1 MSDPRDPTGRPEEDG
16 VLQLTR
22 TGAATA
28 AAAPVA
34 GGEAPAARGTA
45 AAGSNRLDELV
56 ASARGVS
63 WRRFAWI
70 VMFLVAG
77 FAGWAYSARL
87 DEVAT
92 AVGEVVPQENVKVIQ
107 HLEGGI
113 LQKIHVRE
121 GQVVKAGEPLV
132 SLDLGALGMNEAE
145 LQVQYDA
152 LVVQRARFQA
162 EATGDAPGFPE
173 DVAGRRPDLVRS
185 ERASLEARRAERETA
200 FNALREQI
208 VQRQQAIK
216 ELRSGD
222 QALRTDLGLARQAF
236 KMSLDLLDD
245 GLTSKIEHLKR
256 VREVEWLEGQ
266 LATLQHSI
274 PRAQAALAE
283 ARLRLSE
290 EKQKARRMAL
300 EELTK
305 VEQSIARTV
314 EFLGRATD
322 QARRAEIKSPIDG
335 VVKNLRYHTIGG
347 VVRAGEPIMEIV
359 PSEQNLIIEARLS
372 PVDRGYVE
380 VGYPVQVKITTYE
393 FIRYGGLDGEV
404 IHIAADAN
412 TDPGGNPYFRLFVKT
427 KKSYLGETAG
437 DLPITP
443 GMQAVVDIHTGSRSV
458 MEYLLRPVLKLKHE
472 AFRER

>member
-1 MSDPRDPTGRPEEDG
+1 MSDPRDPTGTPEEDG
-16 VLQLTR
+16 VLLLPGTA
-22 TGAATA
+22 AATA

-34 GGEAPAARGTA
+34 GEGAPAARGTA

-63 WRRFAWI
+63 WRRFSWI

-92 AVGEVVPQENVKVIQ
+92 AMGEVVPQENIKVIQ

-113 LQKIHVRE
+113 IRQIHIRE

-132 SLDLGALGMNEAE
+132 SLDLGALSMNDAE

-152 LVVQRARFQA
+152 LVVQRARLQA

-173 DVAGRRPDLVRS
+173 DVVERRPELVRS

-200 FNALREQI
+200 LDALREQI

-290 EKQKARRMAL
+290 EKQKARRLAL

-305 VEQSIARTV
+305 VEQSIARTA

-412 TDPGGNPYFRLFVKT
+412 ADPSGKPYFRLFVKT

>member
-1 MSDPRDPTGRPEEDG
+1 MSKLDALLASNPLPSWR
-16 VLQLTR
+16 
-22 TGAATA
+22 
-28 AAAPVA
+28 
-34 GGEAPAARGTA
+34 PAAWGVMI
-45 AAGSNRLDELV
+45 LV
-56 ASARGVS
+56 ASALV
-63 WRRFAWI
+63 WANFAQ
-70 VMFLVAG
+70 
-77 FAGWAYSARL
+77 L
-87 DEVAT
+87 DEVAI
-92 AVGEVVPQENVKVIQ
+92 APGEVVPQEYIKVIQ

-113 LQKIHVRE
+113 IRQIHVRE

-132 SLDLGALGMNEAE
+132 SLDLGALSMNEAE
-145 LQVQYDA
+145 LQVQHDA
-152 LVVQRARFQA
+152 LVLQRARLKA
-162 EATGDAPGFPE
+162 EATGDAPAFPE
-173 DVAGRRPDLVRS
+173 DVAARRPDLVRS

-200 FNALREQI
+200 LNALREQV
-208 VQRQQAIK
+208 VQREQAVK

-222 QALRTDLGLARQAF
+222 QALRTDLGLARQAL
-236 KMSLDLLDD
+236 KMSRDLLDE
-245 GLTSKIEHLKR
+245 GLTSKIEHLKV
-256 VREVEWLEGQ
+256 VREVKRLEGQ
-266 LATLQHSI
+266 LAMLRHSI
-274 PRAQAALAE
+274 PRAAAARAE

-290 EKQKARRMAL
+290 EKQKARRLAL

-322 QARRAEIKSPIDG
+322 QARRAEVKSPIDG

-380 VGYPVQVKITTYE
+380 VGSPVQVKITTYE

-412 TDPGGNPYFRLFVKT
+412 TDPSGNPYFRIFVKT
-427 KKSYLGETAG
+427 KKTYLGETAG

>member
-1 MSDPRDPTGRPEEDG
+1 MSKLDALLASNPLPSWR
-16 VLQLTR
+16 
-22 TGAATA
+22 
-28 AAAPVA
+28 
-34 GGEAPAARGTA
+34 PAAWGVMI
-45 AAGSNRLDELV
+45 LV
-56 ASARGVS
+56 ASALV
-63 WRRFAWI
+63 WANFAQ
-70 VMFLVAG
+70 
-77 FAGWAYSARL
+77 L
-87 DEVAT
+87 DEVAI
-92 AVGEVVPQENVKVIQ
+92 APGEVVPQEYIKVIQ

-113 LQKIHVRE
+113 IRQIHVRE

-132 SLDLGALGMNEAE
+132 SLDLGALSMNEAE
-145 LQVQYDA
+145 LQVQHDA
-152 LVVQRARFQA
+152 LVLQRARLKA
-162 EATGDAPGFPE
+162 EATGDAPAFPE
-173 DVAGRRPDLVRS
+173 DVAARRPDLVRS

-200 FNALREQI
+200 LNALREQV
-208 VQRQQAIK
+208 VQREQAVK

-222 QALRTDLGLARQAF
+222 QALRTDLGLARQAL
-236 KMSLDLLDD
+236 KMSRDLLDE
-245 GLTSKIEHLKR
+245 GLTSKIEHLKV
-256 VREVEWLEGQ
+256 VREVERLEGQ
-266 LATLQHSI
+266 LAMLRHSI
-274 PRAQAALAE
+274 PRAAAARAE

-290 EKQKARRMAL
+290 EKQKARRLAL

-380 VGYPVQVKITTYE
+380 VGSPVQVKITTYE

-412 TDPGGNPYFRLFVKT
+412 TDPSGNPYFRIFVKT
-427 KKSYLGETAG
+427 KKTYLGETAG